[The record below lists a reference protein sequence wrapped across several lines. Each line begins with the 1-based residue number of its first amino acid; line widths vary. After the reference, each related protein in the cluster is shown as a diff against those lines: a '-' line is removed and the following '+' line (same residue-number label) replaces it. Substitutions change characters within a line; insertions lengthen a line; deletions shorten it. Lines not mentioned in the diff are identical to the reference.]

1 VWVSEPQMNCHG
13 YHTVWYLRHATTSIL
28 NEGWVFTVVAH
39 HEVKW
44 GGSACAYHV
53 THVVRRGACVCLCVC
68 VFGNIYHFAPHLHHL
83 CQPLFTIIV
92 DTKFSW
98 TSCTIL
104 RPYLF
109 IFSWYCQCD
118 GLPGCVRLPAEAR
131 HFLMLKPSSPAVI
144 SGSILPGEKAAG
156 VWSLL
161 LALSRT
167 HFNKWI
173 HISSRPRAFKA
184 GCQIKHV
191 ELNPDPL
198 FLIRTKVRKEHR
210 LGNSSNRALRG
221 TSGALRRFPHPLPLD
236 KCPRNAASFW
246 ISFRLLFCSF
256 LMAVKCC
263 RQRQGRRWRS
273 GCTEALQRM
282 RASQRA
288 ALGLRW
294 LLTGE
299 TQSK

>member
-1 VWVSEPQMNCHG
+1 MSEWATNELSRLPQSLVSE
-13 YHTVWYLRHATTSIL
+13 TRHNL
-28 NEGWVFTVVAH
+28 DFE
-39 HEVKW
+39 W
-44 GGSACAYHV
+44 GLGFYCRGPSWSKMGRFSVCISRDPCRTARC
-53 THVVRRGACVCLCVC
+53 VRVSVCVC